1 MKDEADPSSVN
12 VPLTSA
18 GCSGNVNSAPNERL
32 SGMNPVATNPKN
44 YIHPLNRV
52 SLLLKYFRETT
63 IMIPLSM
70 VRARI
75 T

>member
-18 GCSGNVNSAPNERL
+18 GWSGNVNSAPKERL

-44 YIHPLNRV
+44 YIHPLNSV